1 MSEEPE
7 TMKVAE
13 SQAVE
18 EDKGG
23 GELPGMIPPTED
35 NTTAD
40 DTAVHEDRANANIDG
55 DEDKALSG
63 HETPPEAATDRSDN
77 GTGTGAHTPDTQPS
91 KSVEHS
97 MGTENDDEQKKSGEQ
112 SLQDGSH
119 VAGEVNV
126 TESLAPV
133 GSASTS
139 PPEGSEV
146 QTAASTDTPSDETSK
161 THEASEGSK
170 ASDQVERLNTNNGE
184 IASEIKA
191 EALPPGANGTEKQ
204 QNITNQGEEIKQTV
218 PNGHDGVNSNGDQG
232 NGTDLQHTNGNLT
245 HREGG
250 NGYSSKEAIDKVN
263 GGKQSGKASRLV
275 KLIQTSSADSMG
287 DLLDEDDGSMKL
299 KRRSS
304 LFAGLMSRGAGIRR
318 RSSNFSIDSM
328 SSVATKLSTI
338 QTIAWLKVKAKKA
351 TRVKRKSCLKHESVL
366 QSESNSNIAKIQ
378 RVRFSLPKKKTV
390 TSKSIF
396 FDPNHIWMGR
406 WHMFFVLPL
415 AYEIWAGG
423 FRLAFA
429 DPDSNTWIFDLDL
442 TCDLLFIVD
451 AAIYLNTM
459 IMVGDESRLQ
469 GRNEHAMYIKDRT
482 IIAKKYFLHVF
493 PYQLL
498 PGIVFLSISKPS
510 THIGVWWVIMFLR
523 LLPRALRLY
532 RYFRSMEINLEV
544 SVNQLQLVKF
554 SLVIAMASHWIGSLY
569 FWAARI
575 HQVEE
580 TWLYEL
586 DTIFPL
592 YSMNSS
598 TIAQNYLL
606 CLYKGFDGLSSIG
619 YIPIVPNNSFEMV
632 LSVLVMYNSILIS
645 AYILGSLFHYLL
657 VSQKDPLTEA
667 HKKRMTD
674 VIAFAEARR
683 LAPAVRKKLIQH
695 FEFQYKKSVQR
706 KASASLKLPRSLEV
720 KVANSRF
727 RPTVEKCCKPGG
739 IFYHCNAQF
748 LNNLVTHLRP
758 VFLMPGDQF
767 IRASEMVLE
776 LSFVIDGHA
785 EVVDEDE
792 VKRIIRSD
800 IDDPS
805 VIGDVSFF
813 LGVQQ
818 QYSVRAPLD
827 TDIELLV
834 LSKESGEELFR
845 NYPEQQELVSNNI
858 LASFNLDKFGNDKS
872 DEKSAE
878 DGEEDPEYLFMR
890 NLIRDTVKRRQEE
903 SFLALSY
910 AATAGDLEEVRRM
923 LRKGVSVNSTNY
935 DGKTIMHMAASEGN
949 YRVVE
954 LLLEEGAEKNQKDRW
969 GNTPLQDAIN
979 NTQGPVIQLLAQ
991 WNCEL
996 RTLDPSGKLCA
1007 AAAAGDLETL
1017 KFFLEHGVSPNVVDF
1032 DHRSPLHLAAAEGH
1046 NKVAEYLL
1054 SKGADLN
1061 ACDRWGK
1068 SPLQDAVSAGH
1079 VQVAEQ
1085 IYTRGGILS
1094 GGTGTIDM
1102 CRAAAEGDVRHLSLL
1117 HRCGVDPDVGNY
1129 DKRCPL
1135 HFAGANGRLLAIN
1148 YLLGVSANPNLKDR
1162 WGNTPF
1168 DDCMFGNTS
1177 RHVMCAKLLQAAG
1190 GKSGKAKELMNS
1202 DNYKQFWED
1211 LEELQME
1218 SVRKVIKHLIKQG
1231 LDRTKPHRPSIE
1243 AFWIARE
1250 SCDALVDMS
1259 RDMMGLFN
1267 HAADLLSGKR
1277 EVQAQVFDKVKDCIL
1292 TCATF
1297 SDRINDFKLG
1307 TIKQEVTAVIEMKQ
1321 EGALPTARAFFEK
1334 LENDIDI
1341 NEYIQTVV
1349 DHELLAL
1356 YEELDTITSTIE
1368 KRGRDT
1374 LSGKIFLAK
1383 EFNRCLMNLNRV
1395 EEMWFALVDAF
1406 QAALGPADGN
1416 SLASYLWADFD
1427 QFSKV
1432 LEALQIDL
1440 NTSRRRELFFSS
1452 IDADQDTNQ
1461 SDRFISPTSLLCQ
1474 SQMFRDIMCQEA
1486 DEDSLKLSSLFKSNV
1501 LRVLSF
1507 SHLQYIAWRSKRVIL
1522 KEGQKLTFKEPC
1534 MFLVNK
1540 GRLRVML
1547 HNDASDICLKLE
1559 YGSDTLFGE
1568 VWLLTG
1574 FAPILM
1580 VRAVQRTE
1588 LIQVHKSDIA
1598 AILQVKTQ
1606 LVIAF
1611 AHALTKDSEFDQY
1624 EKEILTETI
1633 AKEEFDHVS
1642 LVASKDVHQSETE
1655 LRVRAYM
1662 ETIHKHFEVGMAD
1675 NTKRLSLAFA
1685 IWRGLAK
1692 MSSKRIHN
1700 FTSETNPKKAIELG
1714 IKTIEKS
1721 WEIFSAGMSVVHFN
1735 EVSPIQ
1741 EFLGEVGQSFFASAF
1756 DPQLCPKLM
1765 DKSDWYSRWVLY
1777 INDINSTVGKA
1788 GSWKNMSGGSFR
1800 IREDVPLLDQA
1811 QDDDQGSEFSHDE
1824 FSSPSYSEQLR
1835 SFIKHLF
1842 YSSIKGLLLSEEIV
1856 SAYESTFHAVVGDTS
1871 KPLLRSKVKEFLAL
1885 LLLDYS
1891 GEINDMHVEEFMQVF
1906 APEGKKAHA
1915 VSFFEIEKKIRE
1927 VNASYQSELMMG
1939 NSTLVLN
1946 PNSFA
1951 LRFWRTGQHLG
1962 AFFYFFH
1969 VPARIAF
1976 LPYQSM
1982 LDTSLFASSFLVD
1995 LLVILNLFVGFN
2007 VAYMNK
2013 QSRWVTDRLR
2023 IARHYLS
2030 RGFWID
2036 ALAALPLDWFGYMSG
2051 ASIALC
2057 SWSRVPKML
2066 YLLSA
2071 QMEHKSCLLDPLL
2084 NKSHVRL
2091 AINICMILHLT
2102 SCFWFLMGR
2111 RGLGEPLSEA
2121 TWYEPSL
2128 EAYEQRRH
2136 LLTSYVG
2143 YGMPGSEYSGTWNKY
2158 LLSLYWVSSTVS
2170 STGVIGDMWPKNY
2183 GEIAYTIFLLC
2194 LNLTLFNYIIG
2205 EISAGVLK
2213 GDEKLVKVREEIGAV
2228 ESYLQSF
2235 NIPSD
2240 LKLEIRRY
2248 FQGSSVGST
2257 FYQASD
2263 IFDSVSHS
2271 LRLEMSSTMTR
2282 ECLDNV
2288 ALFRSCSPQLKANI
2302 QGLLREMHFASDE
2315 FLYQSNMVAHE
2326 MFFVIAGAVDQL
2338 VQDNDGFSVLDKNIG
2353 PGESV
2358 GDLSFFFGMRHIHAA
2373 RASSGQGAVCLRLVR
2388 SQLMPILEAYPDDEE
2403 LVAQNALRQFQLTK
2417 HARSAAGTSRHG
2429 KSIASFAA
2437 PSAFSALEDEAKS
2450 ADEAD
2455 EKSLTTEYRQSVQE
2469 DNNYDAIILS
2479 NIEQKVAFLNQ
2490 RRKTEH
2496 VAAFCGA
2503 SSRGE
2508 LEKMLRFLRIGLN
2521 VDETDSNGRTA
2532 LHVAACEGKLDAVK
2546 LLITNSASVSLRDKY
2561 GNTPLNDAVRHGQ
2574 DHVAAILR
2582 SQNQALNF
2590 PGKEAGVL
2598 LCSHAFHGK
2607 LADIERLISNG
2618 INVNESNY
2626 DLRTA
2631 LHLAACEGHEDVVKY
2646 LLSKS
2651 ADVNC
2656 RDRLGRTPLCDALVH
2671 CHTNIQDMLREAGG
2685 QLLGMDIA
2693 VELCTAAAKGDVSQL
2708 RALIR
2713 NSANPDAADA
2723 DRRTALHLAA
2733 SNGETTVLD
2742 YLLRHLKR
2750 PININPVDRLGGTP
2764 LEDAYRHDQ
2773 KVAVAMLEAAFGLRK
2788 DNPQLIE
2795 MQDVQR
2801 REVDALQ
2808 KAERMPTV
2816 QEQLNNSEESKAD
2829 VWVRGR
2835 CGKLIPNQI
2844 SMISAASEQ
2853 VEQDLKEVIE
2863 SISAVKDTVLNLLA
2877 EGRLSAAA
2885 EAGNIDFSQSL
2896 VFKELHAGSMMEE
2909 LRGRAEHL
2917 LQSLWSWNEVVG
2929 QIMVVI
2935 SEELPAIKIVRL
2947 GSHSFREEAEKMLTL
2962 FRRLSAAG
2970 KFMDQTIR
2978 QTLQVVHVELRN
2990 EEEQHQQKSF
3000 RRTAVESRLM
3010 NNIEFPTK
3018 HLLQNAFTMKG

>member
-1 MSEEPE
+1 
-7 TMKVAE
+7 MKVAE

-935 DGKTIMHMAASEGN
+935 DGKTIMHMAASQGN

-969 GNTPLQDAIN
+969 GNTPLQDAVN
-979 NTQGPVIQLLAQ
+979 ANQGPVIQLLVQ
-991 WNCEL
+991 WKSEL
-996 RTLDPSGKLCA
+996 NTENSSDRLCNA
-1007 AAAAGDLETL
+1007 ASIGDLDTL
-1017 KFFLEHGVSPNVVDF
+1017 KLMLEHGLSPNVGNCDQ
-1032 DHRSPLHLAAAEGH
+1032 RTPLHLASAEGH
-1046 NKVAEYLL
+1046 NKLVEYIL
-1054 SKGADLN
+1054 SKGGDVN
-1061 ACDRWGK
+1061 AHDRWGRT
-1068 SPLQDAVSAGH
+1068 PLQDAVAAGH
-1079 VQVAEQ
+1079 VSIAEE
-1085 IYTRGGILS
+1085 IYTRGGNMS
-1094 GGTGTIDM
+1094 ETTGPVEI
-1102 CRAAAEGDVRHLSLL
+1102 CNAATEGDVRHLRLL
-1117 HRCGVDPDVGNY
+1117 HRCGVDPDTGNY
-1129 DKRCPL
+1129 DQRCPL
-1135 HFAGANGRLLAIN
+1135 HLAASKGRLLAVN
-1148 YLLGVSANPNLKDR
+1148 FLLGVSANPNVKDR
-1162 WGNTPF
+1162 WGGTPL
-1168 DDCMFGNTS
+1168 DDCVRGGTT
-1177 RHVMCAKLLQAAG
+1177 RHLMCAKLLQSMG
-1190 GKSGKAKELMNS
+1190 GKLGVLADTEEGKRMLQEVAALDMEEVRDVVKDLIAKGLNNKKPLRPTVQQFLVAREASLALLNPVVEMTGLFQNVGNLLL
-1202 DNYKQFWED
+1202 DNQTPLQRVY
-1211 LEELQME
+1211 EELKSGN
-1218 SVRKVIKHLIKQG
+1218 SVVAKI
-1231 LDRTKPHRPSIE
+1231 T
-1243 AFWIARE
+1243 
-1250 SCDALVDMS
+1250 
-1259 RDMMGLFN
+1259 
-1267 HAADLLSGKR
+1267 
-1277 EVQAQVFDKVKDCIL
+1277 DKVNDC
-1292 TCATF
+1292 
-1297 SDRINDFKLG
+1297 KLG
-1307 TIKQEVTAVIEMKQ
+1307 PLETGVHAVIEIKQ
-1321 EGALPTARAFFEK
+1321 EGAESQTTEFYQK
-1334 LENDIDI
+1334 LESGL
-1341 NEYIQTVV
+1341 ETSQFIQSFV
-1349 DHELLAL
+1349 DQDTLAL
-1356 YEELDTITSTIE
+1356 YDELDLILANLQKKE
-1368 KRGRDT
+1368 RDSKFGK
-1374 LSGKIFLAK
+1374 LSLAK
-1383 EFNRCLMNLNRV
+1383 DFNKCLMNLSKV
-1395 EEMWFALVDAF
+1395 EDMWCALTSAFHAVGQHSTHLSSTRSGYARGVYVDAETF
-1406 QAALGPADGN
+1406 PELLKRMQL
-1416 SLASYLWADFD
+1416 
-1427 QFSKV
+1427 
-1432 LEALQIDL
+1432 DL
-1440 NTSRRRELFFSS
+1440 SPKETRELFMNAVSS
-1452 IDADQDTNQ
+1452 LNSKKDGGPQTQITLLTPE
-1461 SDRFISPTSLLCQ
+1461 ILLCKCED
-1474 SQMFRDIMCQEA
+1474 FRELVRKEC
-1486 DEDSLKLSSLFKSNV
+1486 DENSVKLSTLVRSHV
-1501 LRVLSF
+1501 LRSLSF
-1507 SHLQYIAWRSKRVIL
+1507 AHIQYLAWRCKKIVL
-1522 KEGQKLTFKEPC
+1522 EEGGKIKPTEPC
-1534 MFLVNK
+1534 MYLVRK
-1540 GRLRVML
+1540 GRVRGMF
-1547 HNDASDICLKLE
+1547 HNDGKDICLRLE
-1559 YGSDTLFGE
+1559 YGPNTIFGE

-1574 FAPILM
+1574 FAPVLM
-1580 VRAVQRTE
+1580 IRAQTQCE
-1588 LIQVHKSDIA
+1588 LIQVSKRDLA
-1598 AILQVKTQ
+1598 VILQAKAQ
-1606 LVIAF
+1606 LIVVLAN
-1611 AHALTKDSEFDQY
+1611 ALTKNSEFDTF
-1624 EKEILTETI
+1624 EKEILRDSINHKLAQDPRDSEPGVEISELELNTKVLMDSIHEHFEPNRTENVNFIALIVSVWRGI
-1633 AKEEFDHVS
+1633 AKINNRRSKYYHCEDVANMKQLVDQGIHVIES
-1642 LVASKDVHQSETE
+1642 AWDLFAAGLPTVEYDEVA
-1655 LRVRAYM
+1655 
-1662 ETIHKHFEVGMAD
+1662 
-1675 NTKRLSLAFA
+1675 
-1685 IWRGLAK
+1685 
-1692 MSSKRIHN
+1692 
-1700 FTSETNPKKAIELG
+1700 G
-1714 IKTIEKS
+1714 IKDY
-1721 WEIFSAGMSVVHFN
+1721 
-1735 EVSPIQ
+1735 
-1741 EFLGEVGQSFFASAF
+1741 LGEVGQNFFATTF
-1756 DPQLCPKLM
+1756 NPRVCPKTM
-1765 DKSDWYSRWVLY
+1765 DMSDWFTRWTRY
-1777 INDINSTVGKA
+1777 IDDSESTQNDTFTKSQFASFRMRLPVRENSQELELEEGNEEKVGDSTVLSIAQVDPSTYLEKLKEITV
-1788 GSWKNMSGGSFR
+1788 SIFHQSITPW
-1800 IREDVPLLDQA
+1800 LLN
-1811 QDDDQGSEFSHDE
+1811 DD
-1824 FSSPSYSEQLR
+1824 LAN
-1835 SFIKHLF
+1835 
-1842 YSSIKGLLLSEEIV
+1842 
-1856 SAYESTFHAVVGDTS
+1856 AYEPTFTAIVGNTM
-1871 KPLLRSKVKEFLAL
+1871 KPMTRAQVPAFLSL
-1885 LLLDYS
+1885 LLLDFHS
-1891 GEINDMHVEEFMQVF
+1891 EISNVHVDEFMQTF
-1906 APEGKKAHA
+1906 SPDGRKATSI
-1915 VSFFEIEKKIRE
+1915 SFPDIERVLYDK
-1927 VNASYQSELMMG
+1927 NATVLRADRLFIGDWRSA
-1939 NSTLVLN
+1939 LN
-1946 PNSFA
+1946 PLSTPVRA
-1951 LRFWRTGQHLG
+1951 WRTLQQFCAVL
-1962 AFFYFFH
+1962 YFLQI
-1969 VPARIAF
+1969 PAWISF
-1976 LPYQSM
+1976 QPYSSM
-1982 LDTSLFASSFLVD
+1982 TTPSLLIFD
-1995 LLVILNLFVGFN
+1995 LLLDICVFTNLFVCFN

-2013 QSRWVTDRLR
+2013 QSRWVTERTK

-2030 RGFWID
+2030 HDFWLDLIS
-2036 ALAALPLDWFGYMSG
+2036 AAPLDWFGWLSG
-2051 ASIALC
+2051 ASIEMC
-2057 SWSRVPKML
+2057 SWFRLPKML
-2066 YLLSA
+2066 YVISVNKDSKMSLLKWNMTYPHFKLA
-2071 QMEHKSCLLDPLL
+2071 LYIFGVLHVTSCL
-2084 NKSHVRL
+2084 
-2091 AINICMILHLT
+2091 
-2102 SCFWFLMGR
+2102 WFLLGR
-2111 RGLGEPLSEA
+2111 RGAGELLGEA
-2121 TWYEPSL
+2121 TWYSP
-2128 EAYEQRRH
+2128 ADVAVRRASSIH
-2136 LLTSYVG
+2136 LSGVIDYSG
-2143 YGMPGSEYSGTWNKY
+2143 YGMLYSNHSGTWDRY
-2158 LLSLYWVSSTVS
+2158 LLSLYWISSTVS
-2170 STGVIGDMWPKNY
+2170 ATGVIGDMFPKNY

-2194 LNLTLFNYIIG
+2194 LNLTLFNYVIG
-2205 EISAGVLK
+2205 EISASVLK
-2213 GDEKLVKVREEIGAV
+2213 GDEKLVKAREELGAV
-2228 ESYLQSF
+2228 ESYLQGF
-2235 NIPSD
+2235 D
-2240 LKLEIRRY
+2240 LPNELKVEIRRY
-2248 FQGSSVGST
+2248 FEGTSGGTT
-2257 FYQASD
+2257 FISASE
-2263 IFDSVSHS
+2263 IFDSISHS
-2271 LRLEMSSTMTR
+2271 LRLEISSNMTR
-2282 ECLDNV
+2282 ECLENV
-2288 ALFRSCSPQLKANI
+2288 SLFQGCSPQLKANI
-2302 QGLLREMHFASDE
+2302 QGLLREAHFGSDE
-2315 FLYQSNMVAHE
+2315 YLYQSNMMAHE
-2326 MFFVIAGAVDQL
+2326 MYFVVNGFVDQL
-2338 VQDNDGFSVLDKNIG
+2338 VQDSEGFSIHDKSVG
-2353 PGESV
+2353 PGGSV
-2358 GDLSFFFGMRHIHAA
+2358 GDLSFFFGVRHINAA
-2373 RASSGQGAVCLRLVR
+2373 RASSRSGAICLRLVR
-2388 SQLMPILEAYPDDEE
+2388 SQIMPVLKAYPDDEE
-2403 LVAQNALRQFQLTK
+2403 IVAQNALKQFQLTK
-2417 HARSAAGTSRHG
+2417 HARSAAGTSRYA
-2429 KSIASFAA
+2429 KSNASFGTHGTQQGDQ
-2437 PSAFSALEDEAKS
+2437 LQEDEAAKEKKD
-2450 ADEAD
+2450 DE
-2455 EKSLTTEYRQSVQE
+2455 EVSLPTDYEHTAKD
-2469 DNNYDAIILS
+2469 DNNFDAIILS
-2479 NIEQKVAFLNQ
+2479 NIEQKVADLNQ
-2490 RRKTEH
+2490 RRKAEH
-2496 VAAFCGA
+2496 IAAFCGA
-2503 SSRGE
+2503 AARGE
-2508 LEKMLRFLRIGLN
+2508 LEKMQRFFRIGLH
-2521 VDETDSNGRTA
+2521 VDETDANGRTA
-2532 LHVAACEGKLDAVK
+2532 LHVASCEGQMEAVK
-2546 LLITNSASVSLRDKY
+2546 LLLAHRALASIKDKY
-2561 GNTPLNDAVRHGQ
+2561 HNTALNDAVRHCQ
-2574 DHVAAILR
+2574 DAVAATLRAQGQSLSFPGQEGGILMCKYASAGDKLQILR
-2582 SQNQALNF
+2582 M
-2590 PGKEAGVL
+2590 
-2598 LCSHAFHGK
+2598 
-2607 LADIERLISNG
+2607 LANG
-2618 INVNESNY
+2618 IEINVSNY
-2626 DLRTA
+2626 DSRTA
-2631 LHLAACEGHEDVVKY
+2631 LHLAASQGNTAVVEY
-2646 LLSKS
+2646 LLEKK
-2651 ADVNC
+2651 AEVNVK
-2656 RDRLGRTPLCDALVH
+2656 DRMGGTPLADALRHGHVQ
-2671 CHTNIQDMLREAGG
+2671 IQSLLRSAGA
-2685 QLLGMDIA
+2685 QLLGMDTA
-2693 VELCTAAAKGDVSQL
+2693 VAMCNAAAVGDVDTVQ
-2708 RALIR
+2708 ALIR
-2713 NSANPDAADA
+2713 NGANPDAADM
-2723 DRRTALHLAA
+2723 DKRTALHLAA
-2733 SNGETTVLD
+2733 SNGEVTVLD
-2742 YLLRHLKR
+2742 FLLRCTDR
-2750 PININPVDRLGGTP
+2750 NINVNPVDDLGGTP

-2773 KVAVAMLEAAFGLRK
+2773 PVAIAMLEAAGGLRMGDSQLLAMGEQQKK
-2788 DNPQLIE
+2788 DVEEFQKNDRLPRVTELVEQSTE
-2795 MQDVQR
+2795 MKIQI
-2801 REVDALQ
+2801 
-2808 KAERMPTV
+2808 
-2816 QEQLNNSEESKAD
+2816 
-2829 VWVRGR
+2829 WVRGR
-2835 CGKLIPNQI
+2835 CGKLIPNKLKVI
-2844 SMISAASEQ
+2844 ASSTEQ
-2853 VEQDLKEVIE
+2853 MLMEMKMLMVKVQQLWDNIDDIMSGKETP
-2863 SISAVKDTVLNLLA
+2863 ADKVKDIKPTQSFL
-2877 EGRLSAAA
+2877 
-2885 EAGNIDFSQSL
+2885 FSQLSG
-2896 VFKELHAGSMMEE
+2896 KIELEE
-2909 LRGRAEHL
+2909 VRQMAVNF
-2917 LQSLWSWNEVVG
+2917 LQTLWSWHEPVNQMLG
-2929 QIMVVI
+2929 IM
-2935 SEELPAIKIVRL
+2935 SEDLPSNRVVRL
-2947 GSHSFREEAEKMLTL
+2947 TSAEYRRQADRVLELFKRLVVSTQFFDQNLREMLKVLNIVIDDMNTV
-2962 FRRLSAAG
+2962 
-2970 KFMDQTIR
+2970 T
-2978 QTLQVVHVELRN
+2978 
-2990 EEEQHQQKSF
+2990 EEY
-3000 RRTAVESRLM
+3000 
-3010 NNIEFPTK
+3010 
-3018 HLLQNAFTMKG
+3018 

>member
-1 MSEEPE
+1 
-7 TMKVAE
+7 
-13 SQAVE
+13 
-18 EDKGG
+18 
-23 GELPGMIPPTED
+23 
-35 NTTAD
+35 
-40 DTAVHEDRANANIDG
+40 
-55 DEDKALSG
+55 
-63 HETPPEAATDRSDN
+63 
-77 GTGTGAHTPDTQPS
+77 
-91 KSVEHS
+91 
-97 MGTENDDEQKKSGEQ
+97 
-112 SLQDGSH
+112 
-119 VAGEVNV
+119 
-126 TESLAPV
+126 
-133 GSASTS
+133 
-139 PPEGSEV
+139 
-146 QTAASTDTPSDETSK
+146 
-161 THEASEGSK
+161 
-170 ASDQVERLNTNNGE
+170 
-184 IASEIKA
+184 
-191 EALPPGANGTEKQ
+191 
-204 QNITNQGEEIKQTV
+204 
-218 PNGHDGVNSNGDQG
+218 
-232 NGTDLQHTNGNLT
+232 
-245 HREGG
+245 
-250 NGYSSKEAIDKVN
+250 
-263 GGKQSGKASRLV
+263 
-275 KLIQTSSADSMG
+275 
-287 DLLDEDDGSMKL
+287 
-299 KRRSS
+299 
-304 LFAGLMSRGAGIRR
+304 
-318 RSSNFSIDSM
+318 
-328 SSVATKLSTI
+328 
-338 QTIAWLKVKAKKA
+338 
-351 TRVKRKSCLKHESVL
+351 
-366 QSESNSNIAKIQ
+366 
-378 RVRFSLPKKKTV
+378 
-390 TSKSIF
+390 
-396 FDPNHIWMGR
+396 
-406 WHMFFVLPL
+406 
-415 AYEIWAGG
+415 
-423 FRLAFA
+423 
-429 DPDSNTWIFDLDL
+429 
-442 TCDLLFIVD
+442 
-451 AAIYLNTM
+451 
-459 IMVGDESRLQ
+459 
-469 GRNEHAMYIKDRT
+469 
-482 IIAKKYFLHVF
+482 
-493 PYQLL
+493 
-498 PGIVFLSISKPS
+498 
-510 THIGVWWVIMFLR
+510 
-523 LLPRALRLY
+523 
-532 RYFRSMEINLEV
+532 
-544 SVNQLQLVKF
+544 
-554 SLVIAMASHWIGSLY
+554 
-569 FWAARI
+569 
-575 HQVEE
+575 
-580 TWLYEL
+580 
-586 DTIFPL
+586 
-592 YSMNSS
+592 
-598 TIAQNYLL
+598 
-606 CLYKGFDGLSSIG
+606 
-619 YIPIVPNNSFEMV
+619 
-632 LSVLVMYNSILIS
+632 
-645 AYILGSLFHYLL
+645 
-657 VSQKDPLTEA
+657 
-667 HKKRMTD
+667 
-674 VIAFAEARR
+674 
-683 LAPAVRKKLIQH
+683 
-695 FEFQYKKSVQR
+695 
-706 KASASLKLPRSLEV
+706 
-720 KVANSRF
+720 
-727 RPTVEKCCKPGG
+727 
-739 IFYHCNAQF
+739 
-748 LNNLVTHLRP
+748 
-758 VFLMPGDQF
+758 
-767 IRASEMVLE
+767 
-776 LSFVIDGHA
+776 
-785 EVVDEDE
+785 
-792 VKRIIRSD
+792 
-800 IDDPS
+800 
-805 VIGDVSFF
+805 
-813 LGVQQ
+813 
-818 QYSVRAPLD
+818 
-827 TDIELLV
+827 
-834 LSKESGEELFR
+834 
-845 NYPEQQELVSNNI
+845 
-858 LASFNLDKFGNDKS
+858 
-872 DEKSAE
+872 
-878 DGEEDPEYLFMR
+878 
-890 NLIRDTVKRRQEE
+890 
-903 SFLALSY
+903 
-910 AATAGDLEEVRRM
+910 
-923 LRKGVSVNSTNY
+923 
-935 DGKTIMHMAASEGN
+935 
-949 YRVVE
+949 
-954 LLLEEGAEKNQKDRW
+954 
-969 GNTPLQDAIN
+969 
-979 NTQGPVIQLLAQ
+979 
-991 WNCEL
+991 
-996 RTLDPSGKLCA
+996 
-1007 AAAAGDLETL
+1007 
-1017 KFFLEHGVSPNVVDF
+1017 
-1032 DHRSPLHLAAAEGH
+1032 
-1046 NKVAEYLL
+1046 VAEYLL

-2271 LRLEMSSTMTR
+2271 LRIEISSNMTR

-2288 ALFRSCSPQLKANI
+2288 VLFEGCSAQLKSNI
-2302 QGLLREMHFASDE
+2302 QGLLREIHFGSEE
-2315 FLYQSNMVAHE
+2315 FLFQSNMVAHE
-2326 MFFVIAGAVDQL
+2326 MYFVVVGFVDQL
-2338 VQDNDGFSVLDKNIG
+2338 VQDSDGVSIHDKTVG
-2353 PGESV
+2353 PGGSV
-2358 GDLSFFFGMRHIHAA
+2358 GDLSFFFGVRHINSA
-2373 RASSGQGAVCLRLVR
+2373 RASSRSGAMCLRLVR
-2388 SQLMPILEAYPDDEE
+2388 TQIMPVLEAYPDDEE
-2403 LVAQNALRQFQLTK
+2403 IVAQNALRQFKLTK
-2417 HARSAAGTSRHG
+2417 DERNVNNSGRQG
-2429 KSIASFAA
+2429 KSIAS
-2437 PSAFSALEDEAKS
+2437 STIQRLKEEERSVSSGDEF
-2450 ADEAD
+2450 E
-2455 EKSLTTEYRQSVQE
+2455 EQSLPTDYEQSMLQE
-2469 DNNYDAIILS
+2469 DSFDAVILS

-2490 RRKTEH
+2490 RRKAEH
-2496 VAAFCGA
+2496 IAAFCGA
-2503 SSRGE
+2503 SARGE
-2508 LEKMLRFLRIGLN
+2508 LENMKRFLRIGIH
-2521 VDETDSNGRTA
+2521 VDETDANGRTA
-2532 LHVAACEGKLDAVK
+2532 LHIAACEGQVEAVK
-2546 LLITNSASVSLRDKY
+2546 LLLGHGASPSIRDNY
-2561 GNTPLNDAVRHGQ
+2561 HNTPLNDAVRHCHDEIAG
-2574 DHVAAILR
+2574 ILR
-2582 SQNQALNF
+2582 DQQQVLTY
-2590 PGKEAGVL
+2590 PGKKPGFIMCKFAAEGNKEQL
-2598 LCSHAFHGK
+2598 K
-2607 LADIERLISNG
+2607 RLIVNG
-2618 INVNESNY
+2618 IEVNESNY
-2626 DLRTA
+2626 DQRTA
-2631 LHLAACEGHEDVVKY
+2631 LHLAASEGHVDVVEY
-2646 LLSKS
+2646 LLEKK
-2651 ADVNC
+2651 ADANF
-2656 RDRLGRTPLCDALVH
+2656 RDRTGGTPLSDALRH
-2671 CHTNIQDMLREAGG
+2671 KHERIQEILRMSGG
-2685 QLLGMDIA
+2685 QLKGIDIA
-2693 VELCTAAAKGDVSQL
+2693 TELCSAAAEGDVAKL
-2708 RALIR
+2708 KALIV
-2713 NSANPDAADA
+2713 NGANPESADA
-2723 DRRTALHLAA
+2723 NNRTALHLAA
-2733 SNGETTVLD
+2733 SNGEVTVLD
-2742 YLLRHLKR
+2742 HLVRLLDPPMNL
-2750 PININPVDRLGGTP
+2750 DALDSFGGTP
-2764 LEDAYRHDQ
+2764 LDDAYRHGKRVAIAILEDSGAHRNTSDFVLQ
-2773 KVAVAMLEAAFGLRK
+2773 SSVDHERTMMKGLKQERAVKVKDTVESSSEWEAY
-2788 DNPQLIE
+2788 
-2795 MQDVQR
+2795 M
-2801 REVDALQ
+2801 
-2808 KAERMPTV
+2808 
-2816 QEQLNNSEESKAD
+2816 
-2829 VWVRGR
+2829 WVKGR
-2835 CGKLIPNQI
+2835 CGKLIPHQLNI
-2844 SMISAASEQ
+2844 LKTATEQ
-2853 VEQDLKEVIE
+2853 MLEDLTAIFEFLQDLLDRLEKFSQSSENGGAGGTGGAGDVFNTNPATIVKNLGKENVIE
-2863 SISAVKDTVLNLLA
+2863 DLKLLA
-2877 EGRLSAAA
+2877 ER
-2885 EAGNIDFSQSL
+2885 I
-2896 VFKELHAGSMMEE
+2896 
-2909 LRGRAEHL
+2909 
-2917 LQSLWSWNEVVG
+2917 LQSLTSWIEIVMQVHT
-2929 QIMVVI
+2929 VL
-2935 SEELPAIKIVRL
+2935 SDDLPNI
-2947 GSHSFREEAEKMLTL
+2947 KMLNVCSSKFRQETGVCCSL
-2962 FRRLSAAG
+2962 FKRLAESG
-2970 KFMDQTIR
+2970 RFFEQELR
-2978 QTLQVVHVELRN
+2978 QCLQLLHVEVQD
-2990 EEEQHQQKSF
+2990 EGTSDEQQRG
-3000 RRTAVESRLM
+3000 RRTAVEQQFSHQLHYD
-3010 NNIEFPTK
+3010 TK
-3018 HLLQNAFTMKG
+3018 NLLQNVFHAIT